1 MARTMD
7 FTKGKIVG
15 PLVRFAGPV
24 LLAMF
29 LQALY
34 GAVDLLVVGHFGTSA
49 DVSGVA
55 IGSQL
60 MATMTNL
67 IVSFAMGTTVY
78 LGQKIGEGDK
88 ESGGDII
95 GTSIILFFGIGVIL
109 TIVVPLASGNLA
121 RLMHAPEES
130 FPQTMRYIQIC
141 GAGTIMIVAYNVMG
155 AVFRGIGDSTTPLM
169 TVMIAAVA
177 NIFGDLLLVS
187 GLGMGSAGAA
197 LATVVSQA
205 ISVIVSFF
213 LIRKRPLPF
222 TFGPGRIRLQQ
233 SIASKIVRFGA
244 PIALQDFLVSISF
257 LVILAIVNT
266 LGVTASAA
274 VGVAEKVCA
283 FIMLVPSA
291 FMQSMSSFVAQNKGA
306 GKMDRAVT
314 GTKYAIALSTLIG
327 IGMFYLAFFHGDI
340 LCSIFSSDMAVT
352 NAAAEYLKAYGID
365 CLFTCFLFCL
375 VGFYNGIGHTGF
387 VMVQGVISAFLV
399 RIPVSYGMSRAI
411 GSLFSIGLAIP
422 CSTILQIILCA
433 GFFLHLK
440 KRDRHLSS

>member
-1 MARTMD
+1 MARAID

-34 GAVDLLVVGHFGTSA
+34 GAVDLLVVGRFATSA

-60 MATMTNL
+60 MTTMTNL

-88 ESGGDII
+88 QTGGDII
-95 GTSIILFFGIGVIL
+95 GTSIILFSAIGVLL
-109 TIVVPLASGNLA
+109 TIVMPLVSGNLA

-130 FPQTMRYIQIC
+130 FLQTKHYIQIC
-141 GAGTIMIVAYNVMG
+141 GAGTIMIVAYNVLG
-155 AVFRGIGDSTTPLM
+155 AVFRGIGDSTTPLV
-169 TVMIAAVA
+169 TVTIAAA
-177 NIFGDLLLVS
+177 INIFGDLLLVS
-187 GLGMGSAGAA
+187 GFGMGSAGAA

-213 LIRKRPLPF
+213 LIRRRALPF
-222 TFGPGRIRLQQ
+222 SFDRSRIHLRKA
-233 SIASKIVRFGA
+233 IASRIIRFGA
-244 PIALQDFLVSISF
+244 PIALQDFLVSASF

-266 LGVTASAA
+266 HGVTASAG

-306 GKMDRAVT
+306 GKMDRAVQ
-314 GTKYAIALSTLIG
+314 GTKYAIALSTCIG
-327 IGMFYLAFFHGDI
+327 LCMFYPAVFHGNL
-340 LCSIFSSDMAVT
+340 LCNIFSSDTAVT
-352 NAAAEYLKAYGID
+352 KAAAEYLKAYGID

-387 VMVQGVISAFLV
+387 VMVQGILSAFLV
-399 RIPVSYGMSRAI
+399 RIPVSYVMSRTI

-440 KRDRHLSS
+440 KRDRQLFS